1 LKIKSIVCLSDH
13 WIDQL
18 YFNFI
23 FSLIFISWSEYQL
36 VKFRIVLD
44 EFRELIALIKDIY
57 LHLMVLSVEYFTEIE
72 MTFGI
77 DQDYQVG
84 NETDH

>member
-1 LKIKSIVCLSDH
+1 
-13 WIDQL
+13 
-18 YFNFI
+18 
-23 FSLIFISWSEYQL
+23 LIFISWSEYQL

-57 LHLMVLSVEYFTEIE
+57 LHLMVLSVEYFTDIE

-77 DQDYQVG
+77 NQDYPVG
-84 NETDH
+84 NKTNH